1 MNPHTS
7 AKGTHNEE
15 FVIGVRPTM
24 SKSQPAKEAFDRL
37 GAYAQE
43 AGTVPKTAIGRRE
56 AAYRKWR
63 KALRK
68 ALRKAYA

>member
-1 MNPHTS
+1 
-7 AKGTHNEE
+7 
-15 FVIGVRPTM
+15 M